1 MLFNDIGIFLATINL
16 RTKKLTSLVITSHR
30 LNCLFQRN
38 KEDLAVNL
46 KTFGAYIRKLTDTTT
61 AFNFM
66 EILLSCIQHPAASI
80 FLIILMIGGLIAE
93 LQVPGKI
100 IPLLV
105 SLLAAAAYFVPF
117 YWTGTMATWE
127 LFLFVVGFI
136 LLLLE
141 IFVIPG
147 FGLTGIIGFITLF
160 LALGLVTLNNN
171 YLDFSEV
178 TAASLKEAVAIVLVG
193 ALGSLILLFWAANSF
208 VNSPY
213 FNKFGLHK
221 VLDKESGYVI
231 SNLHLQNLI
240 GQKGIAYSV
249 LRPTG
254 KILVGDQLYDAS
266 TKNQFVE
273 KGQNIEVIAIEGTF
287 LQVRVA

>member
-1 MLFNDIGIFLATINL
+1 
-16 RTKKLTSLVITSHR
+16 
-30 LNCLFQRN
+30 
-38 KEDLAVNL
+38 
-46 KTFGAYIRKLTDTTT
+46 
-61 AFNFM
+61 M
-66 EILLSCIQHPAASI
+66 ETLLSLIQHPAVSI

-93 LQVPGKI
+93 LQVPGKV
-100 IPLLV
+100 IPLCISLV
-105 SLLAAAAYFVPF
+105 AAVAYFVPF
-117 YWTGTMATWE
+117 YLTGTMALWE
-127 LFLFVVGFI
+127 LFVFIIGFV

-147 FGLTGIIGFITLF
+147 FGLTGIIGFISLF
-160 LALGLVTLNNN
+160 LALGLVTLNNE
-171 YLDFSEV
+171 YLDFSHV
-178 TAASLKEAVAIVLVG
+178 TAKALKEAVAIVIVG
-193 ALGSLILLFWAANSF
+193 GIGSLILLFWAAHSF

-240 GQKGIAYSV
+240 GKKGVAYSV

-273 KGQNIEVIAIEGTF
+273 KGQDIEIIAIEGSF